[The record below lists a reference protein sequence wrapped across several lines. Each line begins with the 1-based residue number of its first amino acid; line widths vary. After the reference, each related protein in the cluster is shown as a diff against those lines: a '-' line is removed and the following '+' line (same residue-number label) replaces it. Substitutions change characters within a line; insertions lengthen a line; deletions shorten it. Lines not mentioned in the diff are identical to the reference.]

1 MDVIKEIIM
10 LYYEINNIY
19 LELYKLELNDNKDN
33 AFFLQLVNILKEK
46 IEEEKKLFD
55 RLFKEQEDVF
65 EYLLKLADDDGNE
78 MPFSMRL
85 FDYIR
90 FYNHMNNEIDEFDDE
105 EQILDAK
112 ETMSYAKLYD
122 ACSKNIFLV
131 YLSFLQEYINSF
143 CFNDIRQGL
152 LNYKYRNSF
161 INHAIE
167 VSLLDFNFDISRINY
182 INLYFLADTL
192 ELDKNECYKVIQE
205 CCWDTITTTI
215 SGILSIGDKEYE
227 DIKRKTVSMNN
238 QCMLRAVLSLLSE
251 REYET
256 VRENINGIV
265 KKLSNDDNR
274 LGILIVD
281 SIFGIRSRDKVRVR
295 KISMRPMEGS

>member
-19 LELYKLELNDNKDN
+19 LELYKLELNDNKDI

-65 EYLLKLADDDGNE
+65 EYLVKLADDDGNE

-192 ELDKNECYKVIQE
+192 VLDKNECYKVIQE

-256 VRENINGIV
+256 VRENIKDIV
-265 KKLSNDDNR
+265 KKMSNDDNR

-281 SIFGIRSRDKVRVR
+281 SILGIRSRDKVRVR
-295 KISMRPMEGS
+295 KISMRPMEES